1 MLMMRVMLIVRCL
14 RLRRRRGQLMVL
26 RGREVRRWRRRE
38 AKVDWGARC
47 EAVFWSLAVDVW
59 VWKAKGRG
67 SSSHAWLRWWRACLL
82 LLLLLL
88 RRATEQ
94 TAPTGVRVHDPQ
106 QLHASLPVQLLRV
119 PRLRHILA
127 LRVVG
132 QLDVPELAVGDV
144 LDVDVLDGKGA
155 LPLALLRPHV

>member
-14 RLRRRRGQLMVL
+14 RLRGQLMVL
-26 RGREVRRWRRRE
+26 RGREVRGWCRRK

-47 EAVFWSLAVDVW
+47 EAVFWSLAVNVR

-67 SSSHAWLRWWRACLL
+67 STGHAWLRWWRAR
-82 LLLLLL
+82 LLLLL

-94 TAPTGVRVHDPQ
+94 ATPTRVGVHDPQ

-127 LRVVG
+127 LRMIG